1 MQNVARAIQ
10 DEKYLGRYKLIAS
23 EPPKQLIDLAGQ
35 LSLDT
40 ETTND
45 HSEGLRSAP
54 LARNTVFNVV
64 GQLAPMLVAIA
75 TIPFIVHGLGP
86 ERFGILSVA
95 WLLLGYFS
103 FLDLGL
109 GRAATKFIAESL
121 AHKEYE
127 KLPGLVWTCVGLQVI
142 FGCVGGLLLALVV
155 PRLVTSILKV
165 PFALQAETRT
175 TLLLLAASLPFV
187 LATNGLRAVLEAA
200 QRFDLVN
207 LLRIPASISVYFLP
221 VVGLWMG
228 LHLPGIVLL
237 LIVARLVVSLA
248 HMACCLSTIPG
259 LRRRFTWGETSLVPL
274 LQYGGWV
281 TVANVINPLL
291 LYLDR
296 FLVGSL
302 LSLSLLG
309 YYTVPLEAVGRILIV
324 PASLAAT
331 LFPVFSVLG
340 STRDLQRIT
349 KLYSRSFKYLLLLL
363 APPVFLLTIFAR
375 EILVLWVGTPFAAQT
390 TRILQILACG
400 VLVNSFAHVP
410 FGLLQSLGRPDVAAK
425 VMMLELLLYV
435 PFGWFMI
442 NHFGIQ
448 GAAAGW
454 TIRVTIEAL
463 AFTIVVFHLFS
474 LDRRAFIEH
483 GLLRSLLAT
492 ITLAATLLA
501 ASLLLEDSPPL
512 RLFACVSLTIAFAWL
527 VWGKILDTADRQQ
540 VQGMFP
546 FFFKTSKELTTA

>member
-1 MQNVARAIQ
+1 LSTSS
-10 DEKYLGRYKLIAS
+10 KLG
-23 EPPKQLIDLAGQ
+23 KQVIDLTEP
-35 LSLDT
+35 LSVDV
-40 ETTND
+40 ETVAEFQ
-45 HSEGLRSAP
+45 SGAICRAP

-64 GQLAPMLVAIA
+64 GQLAPMLVSIA
-75 TIPFIVHGLGP
+75 TIPFIVRGLGP

-95 WLLLGYFS
+95 WLLLGYFN

-121 AHKEYE
+121 AHKQSE
-127 KLPGLVWTCVGLQVI
+127 KLPGLVWTCVGLQVV

-187 LATNGLRAVLEAA
+187 LATNGFRAVLEAA

-207 LLRIPASISVYFLP
+207 FLRIPASISVYFLP
-221 VVGLWMG
+221 VVGLWLG

-248 HMACCLSTIPG
+248 HMACCFFAIPG
-259 LRRRFTWGETSLVPL
+259 LRRGRFTWGETAVAPL
-274 LQYGGWV
+274 LRYGGWV
-281 TVANVINPLL
+281 TVANVVNPLL

-309 YYTVPLEAVGRILIV
+309 YYTIPLEAVGRLLIV

-349 KLYSRSFKYLLLLL
+349 KLYSRSFKYLLLVL
-363 APPVFLLTIFAR
+363 APPVFLLTVFAR

-390 TRILQILACG
+390 TRILQVLACG
-400 VLVNSFAHVP
+400 VLINSFAHIP

-425 VMMLELLLYV
+425 VLLLELPLYV

-442 NHFGIQ
+442 SRYGIQ
-448 GAAAGW
+448 GAAVGW
-454 TIRVTIEAL
+454 TIRVTIEAA

-474 LDRRAFIEH
+474 LDRRAFIEP
-483 GLLRSLLAT
+483 GLLRSLVVTLILAG
-492 ITLAATLLA
+492 TLLA
-501 ASLLLEDSPPL
+501 ASLLLGDSLPL
-512 RLFACVSLTIAFAWL
+512 RLFACISLTIVFAWL
-527 VWGKILDTADRQQ
+527 VWRKILDSADRQQ

-546 FFFKTSKELTTA
+546 SFFKTSKALTPA